1 MIPEHYWRILRRW
14 FWLIGAVAAVC
25 VVFAVAVMPSFL
37 GAASAGH
44 SSAVTLG
51 VTRVVSLSGTVSMG
65 VGDQDL
71 MSSYTENVAQ
81 RGNTPQFLRQL
92 NTRLANEG
100 LMLSDASLARK
111 LDFTPVPGL
120 GRIDIVAEAGLEAD
134 AQLMASTAA
143 QLMVEEITAEET
155 RIRDSL
161 TLATTEQQ
169 AQLLERLNLVYAD
182 RNTRLAAI
190 GEPALREALDNLIR
204 SGVSADVNQSFNQLV
219 QDLARVSGDPQL
231 AVLNSE
237 AESLERQL
245 ATLSD
250 TQRAFSAE
258 ILRGDPVSIV
268 DPVDTVQLPPATS
281 LRTRDLGLMG
291 VFAGLILGWVVA
303 SLADGWVISNRMER
317 ARREEWD
324 TVSTTGIERF
334 FSHD

>member
-92 NTRLANEG
+92 NTRLAVEG
-100 LMLSDASLARK
+100 LIMSDASIARK
-111 LDFTPVPGL
+111 LDFKPVPGL
-120 GRIDIVAEAGLEAD
+120 GRIDIVAEAGLQED
-134 AQLMASTAA
+134 AALMASTAA

-182 RNTRLAAI
+182 RNTRLAAL

-268 DPVDTVQLPPATS
+268 DPVDTVQLPPETS

-291 VFAGLILGWVVA
+291 LFAGLILGWVVA
-303 SLADGWVISNRMER
+303 SLTDGWVISNRMER